1 MATNRTPIDERS
13 LNEQHHHESTSS
25 VSSLIGNFAREVTTL
40 VQKEAELAK
49 AEFSAKLNQ
58 ASNGAI
64 SLLMGALVLFA
75 GVLVLLDAA
84 VLALAEAVSFD
95 QVWLS
100 PLIIGAI
107 VGVIGLI
114 MLMKGRSNL
123 RSRNLAPQETATSLR
138 EDKEF
143 AKGQMQ

>member
-1 MATNRTPIDERS
+1 MATNQTPIDEKS
-13 LNEQHHHESTSS
+13 LNEQHRHENTNS
-25 VSSLIGNFAREVTTL
+25 VSSLIGNFAKEVTTL

-84 VLALAEAVSFD
+84 VLALAEAVNFN